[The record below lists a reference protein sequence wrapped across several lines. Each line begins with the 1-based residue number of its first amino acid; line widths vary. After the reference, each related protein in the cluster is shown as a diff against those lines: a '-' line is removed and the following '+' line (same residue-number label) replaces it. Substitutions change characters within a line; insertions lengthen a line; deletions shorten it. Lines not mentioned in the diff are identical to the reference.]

1 MCLGALPAPGFEAA
15 VFAKWPV
22 SHRPRE
28 VRGAGNSLDAA
39 EPEGHRAEWESPSRG
54 PPAHL
59 PWMLCE
65 FPPALAALKPP
76 RELPCGQ
83 LSDPFFSLRI

>member
-39 EPEGHRAEWESPSRG
+39 EPEGHRAEWESPSRCVNFLQ
-54 PPAHL
+54 HL
-59 PWMLCE
+59 RPLN
-65 FPPALAALKPP
+65 P
-76 RELPCGQ
+76 RGSCPVV
-83 LSDPFFSLRI
+83 S